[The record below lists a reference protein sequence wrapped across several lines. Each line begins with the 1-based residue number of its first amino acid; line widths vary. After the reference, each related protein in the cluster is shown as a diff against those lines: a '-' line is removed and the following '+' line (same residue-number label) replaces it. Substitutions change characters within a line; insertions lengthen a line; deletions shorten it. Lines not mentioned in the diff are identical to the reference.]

1 MLSLLSLK
9 LVDNLPIRILDVY
22 QKSQLLI
29 SESPQGTSTTI
40 ASINEV
46 MEILFILNIIF
57 DLGYFGSTFL

>member
-57 DLGYFGSTFL
+57 DLGYFGSIFL